1 MRLRI
6 LLITE
11 SSERALL
18 IEQAL
23 AGARHQVA
31 AAIRPDDDLA
41 FLRAAGAT
49 GCADRGA
56 GRTVARFSGE
66 TLRQLDEQRPRPVV
80 VFTAHSDSPAIRTA
94 IKAGV
99 SAYVVDGFGP
109 ARIMPVLEAAF
120 ARFAEFQALRSQRDN
135 AVAKL
140 AERKTVE
147 RAKGILMQRRKLSES
162 AAHAT
167 LRKMAMDHG
176 KRVEEMARSIIL
188 AEETLAQV

>member
-31 AAIRPDDDLA
+31 AAIRPDDDLVFYVQQA
-41 FLRAAGAT
+41 QPDALIAELNAPSPDFL
-49 GCADRGA
+49 
-56 GRTVARFSGE
+56 E
-66 TLRQLDEQRPRPVV
+66 KLRQLDEQRPRPVV
-80 VFTAHSDSPAIRTA
+80 IFTAHSGSPAIRTA

-109 ARIMPVLEAAF
+109 TRVMPVLEAAF

-135 AVAKL
+135 AVTKL

-147 RAKGILMQRRKLSES
+147 RAKGILMQRRKLSEG

>member
-31 AAIRPDDDLA
+31 AAIRPDDDLVFCVQQA
-41 FLRAAGAT
+41 QPDALIAELNAPSPDFL
-49 GCADRGA
+49 
-56 GRTVARFSGE
+56 E
-66 TLRQLDEQRPRPVV
+66 KLRQLDEQRPRPVV
-80 VFTAHSDSPAIRTA
+80 IFTAHSGSPAIRTA

-109 ARIMPVLEAAF
+109 ARVMPVLEAAF

-135 AVAKL
+135 AVTKL

-147 RAKGILMQRRKLSES
+147 RAKGILMQRRKLSEG